1 MERIVLSARLE
12 IGGGGL
18 VEGLG
23 VGQHREHSVK
33 PFWDLALFTITITIN
48 EKVKFMRMWRWSSAP
63 YSKLYGL
70 IFAV

>member
-1 MERIVLSARLE
+1 M
-12 IGGGGL
+12 GNGGL

-33 PFWDLALFTITITIN
+33 PFWDLALSFPITIN